1 MRHLLL
7 LLILPFL
14 SAAQEAPIQERK
26 LTTEVSAVTV
36 YFSGALIGR
45 KTDVQLKA
53 GKHRL
58 IFTGLEA
65 DLVERSLQ
73 VDAPGL
79 QINSVSVR
87 SNFMDATKRE
97 GEVGRLQSRI
107 DSLKA
112 ALEDVH
118 DQMQVLAKQEE
129 LLSSNRELGGE
140 EQGVKVTE
148 LREAVALYESKYAQ
162 LKTDLRKHSRKTQEL
177 RRRLQQTMEQQQEI
191 SGTVPPKTSEVTVE
205 ASCERDLKA
214 VIELRYMTPLAG
226 WTPVYDIRAEGVGKP
241 LTITLKANV
250 RQSTGIAWKDV
261 SLGLTTENPFE
272 SGQLPEL
279 KRWDFPGGRKRTASE
294 VKHTGAKGFGSIV
307 GTVKEAHSGETV
319 PFANVILFEDGN
331 QVTGTTTDLDG
342 KYRLTNVPS
351 GSNYSVRVS
360 SVGYQSK
367 ELVGVKINNAQLT
380 FVDFQLDL
388 GVRLSEVV
396 VTNYSVPLIQRDGGS
411 IEKMPSRGANAAITS
426 VAGAISSTGFETA
439 HERMAKRAAEER
451 QKAEADAQ
459 KLRQQVER
467 TSSSDVRTEMEKQL
481 TRVNYKVATPF
492 SVPSDDK
499 DYTVIID
506 QFKVSAD
513 MSYSAA
519 PIDIPYAFL
528 IARTTGWEDFIKLD
542 GKASIYV
549 SGTYIGEALLTPSTT
564 EDTMTVSLGTD
575 RDIVIERNLMKDFRR
590 SQTVGSRTI
599 QQRGYEIKV
608 RNTKPEPAKLT
619 LQDQIP
625 VSTTKEVEV
634 RTVELSGAKL
644 DEEKGIL
651 NWQLDLAPNESRTI
665 ILKYEVRHPQYQ
677 RVTLE

>member
-7 LLILPFL
+7 LLLLPFL
-14 SAAQEAPIQERK
+14 SAAQETPIQERK

-214 VIELRYMTPLAG
+214 AIELRYMTPLAG

-261 SLGLTTENPFE
+261 SLSLTTENPFE

-279 KRWDFPGGRKRTASE
+279 KRWDFPGGRKRAVSS
-294 VKHTGAKGFGSIV
+294 VKQPVVLGVGTIQ
-307 GTVKEAHSGETV
+307 GTVKDKSTGESI
-319 PFANVILFEDGN
+319 PFANVVLMDKGQ
-331 QVTGTTTDLDG
+331 QVTGASTDFDG
-342 KYRLTNVPS
+342 KYRISNVPTGNS
-351 GSNYSVRVS
+351 YIVKVSCVGFQSYETTSVTVN
-360 SVGYQSK
+360 K
-367 ELVGVKINNAQLT
+367 NKIT
-380 FVDFQLDL
+380 FVDFNLEG
-388 GVRLSEVV
+388 GVMLQ
-396 VTNYSVPLIQRDGGS
+396 SVQIVAYEKPLIEKDGGATTKFNYGQGAREASTDNYIDGVKVRGSSS
-411 IEKMPSRGANAAITS
+411 IPQ
-426 VAGAISSTGFETA
+426 SSYDK
-439 HERMAKRAAEER
+439 AK
-451 QKAEADAQ
+451 
-459 KLRQQVER
+459 VER

-549 SGTYIGEALLTPSTT
+549 PGTYIGEALLTPSTT

-608 RNTKPEPAKLT
+608 KNTKPEPVKLT